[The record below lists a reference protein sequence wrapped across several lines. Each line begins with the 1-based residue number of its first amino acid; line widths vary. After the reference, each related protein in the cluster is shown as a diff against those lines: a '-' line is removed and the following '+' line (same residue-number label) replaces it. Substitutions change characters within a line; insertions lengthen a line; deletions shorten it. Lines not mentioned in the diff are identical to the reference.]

1 MSVTNG
7 GQEESR
13 SPSASH
19 DGVKSRSGSAD
30 TPSSNRP
37 SKLSRKASQKL
48 AASREPVL
56 FDHLPDMTA
65 ESCNFFQ
72 LIPDCLYGSKHLG
85 STDNDAL
92 DCECREE
99 WRTLPTEPL
108 WCIANFSLQTMAK
121 ILHVARTRTA
131 SIERQKWNVALRLE
145 IVQGAARISGSS
157 ASSTPTFLSSR
168 QKRRDSASAPT
179 LIYKPMTSSLSTSAK
194 SSTSLPFAAE

>member
-1 MSVTNG
+1 MEDDEYTTSKMEEIKLEEGTNGAQVKQEERTPMSVTNG
-7 GQEESR
+7 GHEESR

-19 DGVKSRSGSAD
+19 DGIKSRSGSAD

-99 WRTLPTEPL
+99 WRTLPT
-108 WCIANFSLQTMAK
+108 
-121 ILHVARTRTA
+121 
-131 SIERQKWNVALRLE
+131 
-145 IVQGAARISGSS
+145 
-157 ASSTPTFLSSR
+157 LS
-168 QKRRDSASAPT
+168 PCG
-179 LIYKPMTSSLSTSAK
+179 LVLC
-194 SSTSLPFAAE
+194 

>member
-1 MSVTNG
+1 MEDDEYTTSKMEEIKLEEGTNGAQVKQEERTPMSVTNG

-108 WCIANFSLQTMAK
+108 WSG
-121 ILHVARTRTA
+121 
-131 SIERQKWNVALRLE
+131 ALL
-145 IVQGAARISGSS
+145 
-157 ASSTPTFLSSR
+157 TFLYRQWRKYCMWRGLGLHQSSD
-168 QKRRDSASAPT
+168 KNG
-179 LIYKPMTSSLSTSAK
+179 M
-194 SSTSLPFAAE
+194 

>member
-1 MSVTNG
+1 MEDDEYTTSKMEEIKLEESANG
-7 GQEESR
+7 AQVKQEETTAIATNSDHESSK
-13 SPSASH
+13 SPSTSQ
-19 DGVKSRSGSAD
+19 DGAKSRSDSAD

-85 STDNDAL
+85 STDNDSL

-99 WRTLPTEPL
+99 WRT
-108 WCIANFSLQTMAK
+108 
-121 ILHVARTRTA
+121 
-131 SIERQKWNVALRLE
+131 
-145 IVQGAARISGSS
+145 
-157 ASSTPTFLSSR
+157 
-168 QKRRDSASAPT
+168 
-179 LIYKPMTSSLSTSAK
+179 
-194 SSTSLPFAAE
+194 